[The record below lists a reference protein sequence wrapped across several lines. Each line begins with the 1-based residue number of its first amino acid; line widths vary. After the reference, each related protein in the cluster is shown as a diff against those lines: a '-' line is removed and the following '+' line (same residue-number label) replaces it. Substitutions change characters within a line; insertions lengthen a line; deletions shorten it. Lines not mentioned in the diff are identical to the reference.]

1 MQLIVQLQLNCIP
14 PPNNKRKK
22 AKYAARPVRRQKSLV
37 SPGRNPIE
45 VRRLTKK
52 DM

>member
-1 MQLIVQLQLNCIP
+1 MIFSELVNLQTT
-14 PPNNKRKK
+14 KGRRQ
-22 AKYAARPVRRQKSLV
+22 KYAARPVRRQKSLV